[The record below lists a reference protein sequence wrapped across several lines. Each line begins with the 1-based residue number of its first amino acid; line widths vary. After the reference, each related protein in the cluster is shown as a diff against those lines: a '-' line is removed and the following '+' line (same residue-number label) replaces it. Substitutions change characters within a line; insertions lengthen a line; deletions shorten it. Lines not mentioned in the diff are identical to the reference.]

1 MEKRRNYHSLIP
13 IYLLLISTCFLLTW
27 LTSRAVTVWSESQ
40 PLPTG
45 RCVVIDAGHGG
56 VDGGT
61 TSCTGILESQ
71 YNLEIALRLNDLM
84 HLLGIDTVMIRTE
97 DISIYTSGSSI
108 AQKKISD
115 LKERVRITNETQ
127 DGILLSL
134 HQNYFS
140 DSRYSGPQVFYAPTQ
155 GSDVLAKEL
164 QKVLN
169 HNLAPCSNRQVKKA
183 SGIYLM
189 QHISTTG
196 VLVECGFLSNVQ
208 EEALLRTP
216 DYQQKLCVVLAT
228 VINNY
233 LYGKNP
239 VA

>member
-1 MEKRRNYHSLIP
+1 MGKRNNYASLIP
-13 IYLLLISTCFLLTW
+13 VYTLLMVFCLVLAW
-27 LTSRAVTVWSESQ
+27 VTSKAVTVWSENK
-40 PLPTG
+40 PLGSG

-61 TSCTGILESQ
+61 TSCTGILESR

-84 HLLGIDTVMIRTE
+84 HFLGIDTHMIRTE
-97 DISIYTSGSSI
+97 DISVYTTGTSI

-115 LKERVRITNETQ
+115 LKERVRITNETE

-140 DSRYSGPQVFYAPTQ
+140 DSRYSGPQVFYATTE
-155 GSDVLAKEL
+155 GSLELAKKLQSEL
-164 QKVLN
+164 N
-169 HNLAPCSNRQVKKA
+169 CNLSTKSNRQVKKA
-183 SGIYLM
+183 NGIYLM

-208 EEALLRTP
+208 EEALLRSP
-216 DYQQKLCVVLAT
+216 DYQQKLCCVLAT
-228 VINNY
+228 VVNNY
-233 LYGKNP
+233 LYGKNA

>member
-1 MEKRRNYHSLIP
+1 MGKRSKYVSLIP
-13 IYLLLISTCFLLTW
+13 TYALLMAVCLVLTW
-27 LTSRAVTVWSESQ
+27 MTSKAVTVWSENQ
-40 PLPTG
+40 PIPSG

-61 TSCTGILESQ
+61 TSCAGILESQ

-97 DISIYTSGSSI
+97 DISVYTSGNSI

-115 LKERVRITNETQ
+115 LKERVRITNETGE
-127 DGILLSL
+127 GILLSL
-134 HQNYFS
+134 HQNYFT

-155 GSDVLAKEL
+155 GSLDLAKQL
-164 QKVLN
+164 QSELN
-169 HNLAPCSNRQVKKA
+169 HNLCPESKRQVKKA
-183 SGIYLM
+183 NGIYLM

-216 DYQQKLCVVLAT
+216 AYQQKLCCVLAT
-228 VINNY
+228 VFNNY
-233 LYGKNP
+233 LYGKNT